1 MNLSHFKFDKDILWS
16 TFIQLAGKIGQ
27 MVLGIM
33 AVKLLTNALGPDN
46 YGVYGKI
53 SEFSLFFATAAN
65 LGIFGNII
73 RKISEDPKNGSLFA
87 NGFFLRALTA
97 LLFFATG
104 FTYALI
110 FIEDSLFLAGTLLFM
125 GSLLFDYLTT
135 VCTGILQAHYRM
147 GRATFALL
155 SGRLMNLGMIYALTH
170 GIGFFGEIS
179 TAHFFLAPLLSAV
192 LTLTLTFYFAR
203 QVLKPKW
210 EFNKTLQLKLLWTS
224 LPFGII
230 NITNNLYF
238 RFIPSALLAKIL
250 SDSMY
255 GLYDLSLSISATVSL
270 LSTLFMFSVL
280 PKLKHHLSEKNWKE
294 SGALYKNARTL
305 LMLGAIG
312 VIGFGSWLA
321 PLALTL
327 VSSKDFLDPVYWF
340 ILPLLLVLAG
350 VSYFYDLAFLTLFA
364 LNKDITWMK
373 QEILVLMGSLG
384 LFTLAFK
391 FGPTAPAQAILIL
404 TTAIVAEA
412 TMALWG
418 MKKAE
423 RLLVTNAHSNT
434 NILI

>member
-27 MVLGIM
+27 MALGIL
-33 AVKLLTNALGPDN
+33 AVKLLTNALGPEN
-46 YGVYGKI
+46 YGIYGKI

-65 LGIFGNII
+65 LGIFGNIV
-73 RKISEDPKNGSLFA
+73 RKISEDPKDGTLFA
-87 NGFFLRALTA
+87 NALFLRIITA
-97 LLFFATG
+97 LLFFTTG
-104 FTYALI
+104 LTYALI

-135 VCTGILQAHYRM
+135 ICTGILQVHYHM
-147 GRATFALL
+147 GRATLALL
-155 SGRLMNLGMIYALTH
+155 SGRLLNLGLIYALTH
-170 GIGFFGEIS
+170 GIGFLDSVS
-179 TAHFFLAPLLSAV
+179 TAHFFLAPLLSAI
-192 LTLTLTFYFAR
+192 LTLALTFYFAR

-210 EFNKTLQLKLLWTS
+210 NFDKALMRELLWTS

-230 NITNNLYF
+230 NIINTLYF

-250 SDSMY
+250 SDSIY

-327 VSSKDFLDPVYWF
+327 VSSKDFLDPVYGF

-364 LNKDITWMK
+364 LDKDLIWMK
-373 QEILVLMGSLG
+373 QELLVLVGSLG
-384 LFTLAFK
+384 LFALAFN
-391 FGPTAPAQAILIL
+391 FGPTAPLQTALIL

-418 MKKAE
+418 MRKANK
-423 RLLVTNAHSNT
+423 LLSKNA
-434 NILI
+434 